1 MDIFMASTWIYTWV
15 LYVIPYAA
23 HGYLHM
29 FNMGIYMVF
38 TSNPIG
44 FTWEFTQYSHILSLK
59 CS

>member
-29 FNMGIYMVF
+29 FNMCIFMVF
-38 TSNPIG
+38 TCKSIG
-44 FTWEFTQYSHILSLK
+44 FTWEFTQYSHILS
-59 CS
+59 